1 MGKRG
6 QNQGVVGLTYPKIGF
21 QAWKIGQIVL
31 WIILAGATFYA
42 LDLTAALVL
51 FNFHGLG

>member
-6 QNQGVVGLTYPKIGF
+6 QNQGVGLTYPKIGF

-31 WIILAGATFYA
+31 WIILAGATFHG